1 MTSGDFYCN
10 LGPRIVR
17 SAQGRRRDFG
27 GGMRSCCIAMV
38 IATILCGLG
47 AGSQAWATGLLS
59 ATHVNDAVMAE
70 TVSAMVLAQSQSQVP
85 ASTGSGASSAPG
97 SSAPGSSAGSGSEGE
112 TSEELA
118 RRLDTLSDTVS
129 RLEGTVEVLAQTTSR
144 IAQDLN
150 DLVPVRTW
158 RLEDWIGFTA
168 GATAGAL
175 VVDFFGGGGL
185 ATVTGAIVG
194 GFGGR
199 WALAQSGGLSSAAR

>member
-1 MTSGDFYCN
+1 
-10 LGPRIVR
+10 
-17 SAQGRRRDFG
+17 
-27 GGMRSCCIAMV
+27 MRSCCIAVM

-47 AGSQAWATGLLS
+47 AGTQAWATGMVS
-59 ATHVNDAVMAE
+59 APRASDAVMAE
-70 TVSAMVLAQSQSQVP
+70 TMSAMVLAQAQKEAP
-85 ASTGSGASSAPG
+85 ASSEGASSAPAG
-97 SSAPGSSAGSGSEGE
+97 SETTGSGSAVSTAGSSDTAPEDL
-112 TSEELA
+112 S

-185 ATVTGAIVG
+185 ATVTGAIIG

-199 WALAQSGGLSSAAR
+199 WALAQSGGLAPASR